1 MEAEVDRVRNRSPD
15 PRRKPQAAT
24 TGRQRGN
31 VKIAGI
37 GIHPFGRFPDGYRE
51 LGATAARQALADAGV
66 GMGDLDLVLVG
77 NVGAEMAKGQNIMDS
92 VGRPGIPIINV
103 EAACASS
110 ASTLFMGAQMIE
122 SGAAGVVLC
131 LGVEKAPRGFI
142 AASGYDAWQ
151 IDTGLG
157 VNPAY
162 FALAG
167 AGAARTDRRDRRGP
181 RGDQRQEPSPCGRQ
195 PERDVPQGVHP
206 RRGAREPGGVPPA
219 HVAHAVRAERG
230 CGGGGA
236 DELGRGGPPRGRPSR
251 GAPFGVPRLAWT
263 GRLVRS
269 CSLVPGVGPD
279 QPHASERLAAAYEEA
294 GIGPDDLDLVECQ
307 DTDVASELLAYRDLL
322 LCAAGEEAKLLR
334 SGDTTLGGRIPVNPS
349 GGLLSKGEP
358 LGASGL
364 GQLHEL
370 VTQLRGQAGPRQV
383 EGARVGLSHVMG
395 AGHNAAVVIVTA

>member
-1 MEAEVDRVRNRSPD
+1 VD
-15 PRRKPQAAT
+15 
-24 TGRQRGN
+24 N

-37 GIHPFGRFPDGYRE
+37 GIHPFGRFPDGYRA

-162 FALAG
+162 FALAAQELLEQTDATVDDLAEISVKNHRHAVDNPNAMYRKECTRDEVLG
-167 AGAARTDRRDRRGP
+167 SRAVCPPLTLLMLCAPNEGAAAVVLMSSDEAARRGIDHP
-181 RGDQRQEPSPCGRQ
+181 VALRSVSLVSRGPDDWFVPAPSFRASGRTSLT
-195 PERDVPQGVHP
+195 ERAA
-206 RRGAREPGGVPPA
+206 RGAY
-219 HVAHAVRAERG
+219 
-230 CGGGGA
+230 
-236 DELGRGGPPRGRPSR
+236 D
-251 GAPFGVPRLAWT
+251 
-263 GRLVRS
+263 
-269 CSLVPGVGPD
+269 
-279 QPHASERLAAAYEEA
+279 EA
-294 GIGPDDLDLVECQ
+294 GVGPDDLDLVECQ